1 MQTHTYTYT
10 RTSVLVDQ
18 VDLFL
23 SLSGIGAESRA
34 KVVNAVNEKWIEAVA
49 VYVEK
54 NGKRVLEGEL
64 KIDWNLH
71 SDHADLT
78 IATDSPGWAGG
89 AAPELTILASR
100 LMTYATS
107 EAQSTRFWVIFTKA
121 IREDTVL
128 YKARCEKV
136 GVGGTVSDW
145 NKDPVSKR
153 IVLQDMTEAHVTLS
167 DAR

>member
-1 MQTHTYTYT
+1 MHTYTYT
-10 RTSVLVDQ
+10 RTAVLVDQ
-18 VDLFL
+18 VERFL
-23 SLSGIGAESRA
+23 SLSGIDSERRA
-34 KVVNAVNEKWIEAVA
+34 KVVNAVNEKWLEAVA

-64 KIDWNLH
+64 KINWNLH

-78 IATDSPGWAGG
+78 IATDSPGWEGG
-89 AAPELTILASR
+89 AAPELTILANR
-100 LMTYATS
+100 LLTYANR
-107 EAQSTRFWVIFTKA
+107 EALGTRFWVSFTKA
-121 IREDTVL
+121 IREDAVL

-145 NKDPVSKR
+145 NKDPVSRR
-153 IVLQDMTEAHVTLS
+153 IVLQDMTEAHVTLR